1 MKTFFAWLR
10 LRMGVIAAALV
21 LFALALIIFMLY
33 SLPIE
38 PVLYISA
45 LAAVALII
53 ILALNYLKFAR
64 RHRELEL
71 LKKEILFTGEN
82 LPEVKSLIERDYEDI
97 ILLLRR
103 EIERLNS
110 RNSAENTEMRD
121 YYTLWVHQIKTPISA
136 MRLLLQTEKTEERS
150 RLEGELFK
158 IEQYV
163 EMVLQYIRL
172 GSDTTDFVI
181 KPCEL
186 DGLITSA
193 LKKYAGLFILKK
205 ISLDYTP
212 VEKSV
217 ITDEKWFVFVLEQLI
232 SNAVKYT
239 KKGKISIYLEENTL
253 VVEDEGIG
261 IAAEDL
267 PRVFEKGFTGING
280 RGDEKSSG
288 IGLFLSKKIMKRLA
302 HSLELESEVGK
313 GTRAKIGLDRAEIT
327 FE

>member
-1 MKTFFAWLR
+1 MKTFAAWLR
-10 LRMGVIAAALV
+10 LRVGVIAAALV
-21 LFALALIIFMLY
+21 LFALALGIFALY
-33 SLPIE
+33 SMPAE

-53 ILALNYLKFAR
+53 ILALNYLAFAR
-64 RHRELEL
+64 RHIELEL
-71 LKKEILFTGEN
+71 LKKEILFTDEN
-82 LPEVKSLIERDYEDI
+82 LPEAKSLIERDYGEI
-97 ILLLRR
+97 IRILRH
-103 EIERLNS
+103 EIERLS
-110 RNSAENTEMRD
+110 LQSSAENSEMRD

-136 MRLLLQTEKTEERS
+136 MRLLLQTEKTEEKS

-181 KPCEL
+181 KPCPL
-186 DGLITSA
+186 DRLIASA

-212 VEKSV
+212 FEKSV

-232 SNAVKYT
+232 SNALKYT
-239 KKGKISIYLEENTL
+239 KKGKISIYLDENTL
-253 VVEDEGIG
+253 VIEDEGIG
-261 IAAEDL
+261 IAPEDL

-288 IGLFLSKKIMKRLA
+288 IGLFLSKKIMNRLA
-302 HSLELESEVGK
+302 HGLELESE
-313 GTRAKIGLDRAEIT
+313 DRKSVV
-327 FE
+327 